1 MRKWLAV
8 WMLLG
13 WLAFPSRGGAQ
24 AEIWLPSLQVEL
36 WPEYDQP
43 AMLVIYEFTLPPESR
58 LPLEV
63 AFRIPQDANLI
74 AVAAQTPQGNLV
86 NAEYSGPS
94 REGEWQRFAIKV
106 EAQTTYHF
114 EYYESLPKSGARRQ
128 FAYVWPGDYAVED
141 FRLLLRLPLDITE
154 IVTDPP
160 LGRAGGGDV
169 LERGFGRLPQGQP
182 LTFTLNYTRS
192 NDRLAI
198 PLQNV
203 QPSEPLTRSTAGRVT
218 WSDYFPF
225 VLGGLGVLLILG
237 GLAYFWQANRAGR
250 PAKHRRRSPKAA
262 PEPQSHVYCHQCGT
276 RAQRGDRFCRL
287 CGTRLR
293 ADE

>member
-13 WLAFPSRGGAQ
+13 WLAFPSGGGAQ
-24 AEIWLPSLQVEL
+24 AEIRLTSLKVEL

-63 AFRIPQDANLI
+63 AFRIPSNASLI

-86 NAEYSGPS
+86 NATYSGPS
-94 REGEWQRFAIKV
+94 SEGEWQRLTIKV

-114 EYYESLPKSGARRQ
+114 EYYEPLAKSGARRQ
-128 FAYVWPGDYAVED
+128 FAYVWPGDYAVDD

-154 IVTDPP
+154 MVTDPP
-160 LGRAGGGDV
+160 LEKGGSEDV
-169 LERGFGRLPQGQP
+169 LERGFGRLLQGQP

-192 NDRLAI
+192 SDRLVV
-198 PLQNV
+198 PQQNV
-203 QPSEPLTRSTAGRVT
+203 QPSEPLTRNTAGRVM

-237 GLAYFWQANRAGR
+237 GLGYFWQVNRASR
-250 PAKHRRRSPKAA
+250 PSKHRRHSPKAV
-262 PEPQSHVYCHQCGT
+262 PEPPSHVYCHQCGT